1 MPHVMAAMAGVTHV
15 LHMHAGVDV
24 LLHLVC
30 FLALTTLTA
39 GALVACVAGA
49 DGAGAVLCASAGA
62 VSMDAAI
69 STAANVFNIVFFLL
83 ERSGA
88 MPVWR

>member
-1 MPHVMAAMAGVTHV
+1 
-15 LHMHAGVDV
+15 
-24 LLHLVC
+24 LVP
-30 FLALTTLTA
+30 
-39 GALVACVAGA
+39 CVAGA
-49 DGAGAVLCASAGA
+49 DGAGEVLWASAGA

-88 MPVWR
+88 MPDWR

>member
-15 LHMHAGVDV
+15 LHMHAARTCFFT
-24 LLHLVC
+24 LWC
-30 FLALTTLTA
+30 FLALTA
-39 GALVACVAGA
+39 GALVPCVAGA
-49 DGAGAVLCASAGA
+49 DGAGVVLSASAGA
-62 VSMDAAI
+62 VNMDAAI

-88 MPVWR
+88 MTVWR